1 MTRIHVLPV
10 DTSFTVSPIADKIA
24 QKLNS
29 TPACP
34 YAEGEWFLQ
43 AKSLRAKAIPALA
56 DAKVVDGT
64 VATSYS
70 GLSLLATQA
79 GVAAD
84 DSATVLLVVDGSKTK
99 NPEGAIAAARK
110 VVEDSH
116 ASVAGTLYVGG
127 QAPASENVFAAQS
140 TDISDELAEKLAAL
154 TQTAGSGVVTPGA
167 FKAGFIKQAKSQLR
181 TIVLPEPDD
190 LRVLQAAATV
200 LEMGTANLVLLGEEA
215 DIKAAAD
222 KEGLDI
228 SAAQIVSPKDPER
241 IDRYAQILYEARKH
255 KGVDLE
261 KAKSMLADVS
271 YFGTLMIAAG
281 EADGMVSGAVHTT
294 AETIRPALQII
305 KTKPG
310 TSTVSG
316 SFFVLLED
324 RVQLY
329 ADCAVTIDPTS
340 DQLVDIA
347 AASADTA
354 KNFGMDPKVAL
365 ISYSTGDSGKGPT
378 VDKVKEAMAKIK
390 DSHPELVVDG
400 PLQFDAAFDPTV
412 AAKKR
417 PGSPVAG
424 QANVFVFVNL
434 DQGNCTYK
442 AVQRTAGATAIGP
455 ILQGMK
461 KPVNDLSRGATV
473 DDIVNTVILTA
484 IQAQEK

>member
-10 DTSFTVSPIADKIA
+10 DTSYSVSPIADKIA
-24 QKLNS
+24 QKLQS
-29 TPACP
+29 TPARP
-34 YAEGEWFLQ
+34 YAEGEWYTQ
-43 AKSLRAKAIPALA
+43 ATALRAKATPALQ
-56 DAKVVDGT
+56 DALVVDGSVT
-64 VATSYS
+64 APVA
-70 GLSLLATQA
+70 GLSLLGVQA

-84 DSATVLLVVDGSKTK
+84 DSATVLLVVNEAANADQ
-99 NPEGAIAAARK
+99 AIAAATK
-110 VVEDSH
+110 VVEDAHAAVSAVLVIGGE
-116 ASVAGTLYVGG
+116 ASVEGVK
-127 QAPASENVFAAQS
+127 VFTSADEQ
-140 TDISDELAEKLAAL
+140 ISDELAEELAGLAK
-154 TQTAGSGVVTPGA
+154 ASGSGVVTPGA
-167 FKAGFIKQAKSQLR
+167 FKAGFIRQAKSELR

-190 LRVLQAAATV
+190 LRVLQAAANV

-215 DIKAAAD
+215 EIKAAAE

-261 KAKSMLADVS
+261 KAKAMLADVS

-340 DQLVDIA
+340 DQLADIA

-354 KNFGMDPKVAL
+354 KSFGMDPKVAL

-390 DSHPELVVDG
+390 EAHPELVVDG

-455 ILQGMK
+455 VLQGMK

-473 DDIVNTVILTA
+473 DDIVNTIVLTA

>member
-1 MTRIHVLPV
+1 MSAVLV
-10 DTSFTVSPIADKIA
+10 IG
-24 QKLNS
+24 
-29 TPACP
+29 
-34 YAEGEWFLQ
+34 GE
-43 AKSLRAKAIPALA
+43 
-56 DAKVVDGT
+56 
-64 VATSYS
+64 
-70 GLSLLATQA
+70 
-79 GVAAD
+79 
-84 DSATVLLVVDGSKTK
+84 
-99 NPEGAIAAARK
+99 
-110 VVEDSH
+110 
-116 ASVAGTLYVGG
+116 ASVEGVKIFTSADE
-127 QAPASENVFAAQS
+127 Q
-140 TDISDELAEKLAAL
+140 ISDELAEELAGL
-154 TQTAGSGVVTPGA
+154 TKASGSGVVTPGA
-167 FKAGFIKQAKSQLR
+167 FKAGFIKQAKSELR

-190 LRVLQAAATV
+190 LRVLQAAANV

-215 DIKAAAD
+215 EIKAAAE

-354 KNFGMDPKVAL
+354 KSFGMDPKVAL

-390 DSHPELVVDG
+390 ETHPELVVDG

-455 ILQGMK
+455 VLQGMK

-473 DDIVNTVILTA
+473 DDIVNTIVLTA